1 MSLFGKKTTAADA
14 ESADWT
20 APSSAVSGTNG
31 ATPTPVATT
40 STSPNHSNPALTQ
53 EGEPVATIG
62 KSIHLKGELT
72 GEEDLE
78 VEGTVEG
85 DVKLPNHVLKIGA
98 HGKVMASVLA
108 QCVQVIGR
116 VSGDVSATERV
127 EVESSGIVEGDIR
140 APRLLVQEGA
150 VINGRIEM
158 TAPAASQSAPER
170 TPGRAEQD
178 SASPVN

>member
-1 MSLFGKKTTAADA
+1 MALFGKKNSDPESPGLQKDA
-14 ESADWT
+14 KNSPRPRKAEPGT
-20 APSSAVSGTNG
+20 APYDDGRSQDD
-31 ATPTPVATT
+31 PTRK
-40 STSPNHSNPALTQ
+40 
-53 EGEPVATIG
+53 GEPLATIG
-62 KSIHLKGELT
+62 KSIHLKGELS

-85 DVKLPNHVLKIGA
+85 DIKLPNHVLKIGA

-116 VSGDVSATERV
+116 VSGDVNATDRV
-127 EVESSGIVEGDIR
+127 EVEASGIVEGDIR

-158 TAPAASQSAPER
+158 TEAKPAQSAAPAVKPALKVS
-170 TPGRAEQD
+170 
-178 SASPVN
+178 